1 MLPIHHLKRIKSYH
15 NKFNNGIFMSGW
27 DAYVNALMGDKSVI
41 QGAAIYGQG
50 ANPALWAA
58 SSANFI
64 KSEEIAAL
72 SKALTDEKSF
82 NEMSSTGFT
91 IGGVKFMKIN
101 SEANKIIRGKKGEMA
116 AAAALSKK
124 AIIIA
129 TGKGSPQD
137 VSTAAEKMAADLSSK
152 GF

>member
-1 MLPIHHLKRIKSYH
+1 
-15 NKFNNGIFMSGW
+15 MSGW

-41 QGAAIYGQG
+41 QGAAIYGKG
-50 ANPALWAA
+50 ATPGLWA
-58 SSANFI
+58 SSPSFI

-116 AAAALSKK
+116 AAAALSEK
-124 AIIIA
+124 AIIVA

-137 VSTAAEKMAADLSSK
+137 VSTAVEKMAADLSSK